1 MLAHDTERE
10 LKAII
15 SGKILPGVTEALL
28 KARNSLCA
36 AFKPDRT
43 VKTNFEGKLLIKEKQ
58 VTLLSTMSFFPTQLM
73 S

>member
-1 MLAHDTERE
+1 MLAHDTERK

-15 SGKILPGVTEALL
+15 SGKILPGVTETLL

-43 VKTNFEGKLLIKEKQ
+43 VKTDFEGKLLIKEKQ
-58 VTLLSTMSFFPTQLM
+58 VALLFIMYFFPTQLT